1 MTAVNRATSPP
12 PPAAEAR
19 PRPAPTPVRVT
30 PETELTL
37 LLDVGTAWTKAALVG
52 RAGGRWRIVSGS
64 AQPTA
69 WGDAVLVED
78 LVGRLIPHADTRLHR
93 RLPLLVREAPRI
105 TCRSPQRPGR
115 LAVAADTT
123 FGLDAATDLAI
134 RSGWTVE
141 AAVAG
146 DDRRT
151 DAERLE
157 LLRTPEIDA
166 WLAVPS
172 PGGGI
177 GPLWGLVAAAIGR
190 SHARVLV
197 VGRPEELGGLVPLFG
212 TRAESVAEG
221 LDEQLI
227 DALLRQLTSLNQMN
241 EPRTAT
247 PVAFRRGIDALAAGL
262 GITVLGV
269 DLGASWLSWRESGSP
284 GRTAVLAGKS
294 ARILPAGSRAAAE
307 ILPADADEFTTTDAM
322 AGLAA
327 SRAGIPA
334 TSMELAIA
342 QAVGIDR
349 LAAARHLQ
357 GGGPAVDL
365 LVGGG
370 RLLAAAPHPA
380 DAALVM
386 LDGLRPPGV
395 TQLAIDPWGIC
406 GPLGALADDDVN
418 EGLETLRDDLLVP
431 LGTAVRSEGGQPGQ
445 LAFRARLHRPG
456 WPDIPA
462 VEVRAGSVAV
472 LPLERG
478 GSGDLELEL
487 ERGVSIGSPTRGLRL
502 RAAVIGGAVGI
513 ILDARGDPIQ
523 LPARPGDARTMIQT
537 WRDALRRD
545 PRAGGGG

>member
-1 MTAVNRATSPP
+1 
-12 PPAAEAR
+12 
-19 PRPAPTPVRVT
+19 VRVT

-37 LLDVGTAWTKAALVG
+37 LLDVGSAWTKAALVG
-52 RAGGRWRIVSGS
+52 RAGGRWRIVSGA

-78 LVGRLIPHADTRLHR
+78 LVGRLIPHADSRLHR

-123 FGLDAATDLAI
+123 PGLDAATALAV

-151 DAERLE
+151 DAERFE
-157 LLRTPEIDA
+157 LLRSADVDA

-172 PGGGI
+172 PAGGS
-177 GPLWGLVAAAIGR
+177 GPIWGLVAAAIGPSR
-190 SHARVLV
+190 ARVLV
-197 VGRPEELGGLVPLFG
+197 VGRPEELGELVPLFG

-221 LDEQLI
+221 PDERLT
-227 DALLRQLTSLNQMN
+227 DALLRQLTSLNQIS
-241 EPRTAT
+241 EARTAT
-247 PVAFRRGIDALAAGL
+247 PVAFRRAIDALADGL

-284 GRTAVLAGKS
+284 GRTAVLAGTPD
-294 ARILPAGSRAAAE
+294 RILPPGSRAAAE

-327 SRAGIPA
+327 RRSGLPA
-334 TSMELAIA
+334 TSVELAIA

-349 LAAARHLQ
+349 LAAARHLL

-365 LVGGG
+365 VVGGG

-380 DAALVM
+380 DAVLVM
-386 LDGLRPPGV
+386 LDGLRSPGV

-478 GSGDLELEL
+478 GSGDLEIEL
-487 ERGVSIGSPTRGLRL
+487 ERGVHVGSPARGMRL
-502 RAAVIGGAVGI
+502 RAAVTGGAVGI